1 MFKFGK
7 AVLLMG
13 FIWPVCVAR
22 PAMSAQTANPDMDTS
37 ASDSIGEV
45 IVTGTRETG
54 RKASD
59 SATPIEVIS
68 GKTLQA
74 TGQVDLRDALE
85 QLSPAIGRET
95 FNTDAAALTDIL
107 TLHGLSPD
115 NLLVLINGER
125 RHTTARLNTL
135 RPQHGQTGVDID
147 TIPVSAIDHIEI
159 LLAGDSAQYGADAIA
174 GVINIILKSSDHGR
188 SV

>member
-13 FIWPVCVAR
+13 FILPVSFAR
-22 PAMSAQTANPDMDTS
+22 PAMSTETASSDIDTS

-45 IVTGTRETG
+45 IVVTGTRETG

-68 GKTLQA
+68 GETLQA

-85 QLSPAIGRET
+85 QLSPAIARET

-107 TLHGLSPD
+107 TLHGLSP
-115 NLLVLINGER
+115 NHLLVLINGKR
-125 RHTTARLNTL
+125 RHTTASVITDG
-135 RPQHGQTGVDID
+135 PEQGQTGVDID
-147 TIPVSAIDHIEI
+147 TIPVSAIDHIEV
-159 LLAGDSAQYGADAIA
+159 LLGGDSAQYGAD
-174 GVINIILKSSDHGR
+174 
-188 SV
+188 